1 MSNETFDEFTDEAPK
16 SKSPVLL
23 IGIGVL
29 LLAGNGAAAFFMMG
43 DGGEPTESAAPAA
56 VAEEAPLAFDP
67 GAEPGPMMQLEPF
80 VLNLDEPERAR
91 YLRLS
96 TSLELETEDAMSALQ
111 ARMPRL
117 RDRFISHLS
126 SQSVAGLSS
135 AEDKD
140 RLREELLEITRG
152 LVGARAV
159 RAVYFTEFI
168 IQ

>member
-1 MSNETFDEFTDEAPK
+1 MSDETFDEFTDEAPK
-16 SKSPVLL
+16 SKKPLLL
-23 IGIGVL
+23 IGLGVL
-29 LLAGNGAAAFFMMG
+29 LLAGNGAAAFFFMG
-43 DGGEPTESAAPAA
+43 GNDDAEAATPA
-56 VAEEAPLAFDP
+56 VAAADEAPLAFDP
-67 GAEPGPMMQLEPF
+67 GAEPGPMMPLEPF

-96 TSLELETEDAMSALQ
+96 VNLELENDDAGSALQ

-140 RLREELLEITRG
+140 RLRGELLDIARG
-152 LVGARAV
+152 MAGARAV